1 MTSFVDRYKNRPDD
15 GVFSD
20 MCLATFASE
29 YRVLS
34 KNEKSQSAIKL
45 KNDFGFVIK
54 RTRTQPAV
62 VRYVRFSE
70 TKNPELYHQ
79 SILQLFLPYR
89 EDVQLKPGNCETFE
103 QFYNKGQ
110 VIFRDGCRRL
120 VKSVVDLNRSKFERE
135 VDDLDEVQKMI
146 DRDGVLEDAWCELCP
161 EQELE
166 RLECEQ
172 ERKETRQI
180 VEEHDE
186 NIPDLAVRA
195 EQVSHLEKRNNIMS
209 RGDGLALIRS
219 LNEIQLS
226 VFYRVRQW
234 CLDKINGRNPDP
246 LHVFITGG
254 AGTGKSHLIKAI
266 QYESM
271 RLLSTVC
278 RHPDNVCVLLTAP
291 TGIAAY
297 NLRAATIH
305 STFSIGMDVRLPYTP
320 LGEEKLNSLRVQYCD
335 LQLLIIDEISMV
347 DHNLLAYIHGRLR
360 QIKQTG
366 DLSPFGN
373 VSVVAV
379 GDFFQLPPVKGKALY
394 VDDVSVNLWS
404 SLFSVVELKEIVRQK
419 DQVFA
424 ELLNRVRT
432 RSKGTQMLNSDV
444 EILKRCET
452 GEVSSAL
459 HIFPTNSQVNQHN
472 FEQLRNSCPDYI
484 EIYAQDFI
492 NSKKTGKLELM
503 EGNHSKANKT
513 CLAEQLLLGKN
524 ARVMLCKNVD
534 IMDGL
539 VNGVCGT
546 VTDIVFSVDSRFPK
560 KVYVKFDDKN
570 VGAHRKKQN
579 AGFPD
584 SVGIEPE
591 EERATAKGGLR
602 RQFPLK
608 LAWACTVHKVQG
620 LTVDSAVVCLKKTF
634 AAGQAYVALSHAR
647 NLSGLII
654 RDFEEKK
661 IYCNDNIRDA
671 IASMPQFLVENVARN
686 LNSDIFTVFLM
697 NVHGLIGHASDLASC
712 VQLLQPNC
720 IAITETWL
728 AVDSSLESIK
738 IDGFEFH
745 SCPRSVAYGGNNPAL
760 VQLQTQQH
768 GGVGLYSADNM
779 DYEIIKVPCANLE
792 CLVSKCTIYNIL
804 VAVIYRPPCYPMST
818 FKIYLCDLV
827 DYLDSISS
835 TIVVMGDFNDDI
847 MKSSS
852 VCKFMTDKG
861 YVQLVTQPTT
871 ERGTLIDHVY
881 VKTRQYEVHA
891 TVLPTYFS
899 DHEGVCSFKV
909 AT

>member
-1 MTSFVDRYKNRPDD
+1 MLPLNVLRQKATSRELNSEDMWMTSFVDRYKNRPDD
-15 GVFSD
+15 NVFSD

-29 YRVLS
+29 YRVLC
-34 KNEKSQSAIKL
+34 KNEKSQSPIKL
-45 KNDFGFVIK
+45 KNDFGFVTK

-70 TKNPELYHQ
+70 TKNPELYYQ

-89 EDVQLKPGNCETFE
+89 EDVQLKPRHYETFE
-103 QFYNKGQ
+103 QFYSNGR
-110 VIFRDGCRRL
+110 VRLRDRSTHS

-135 VDDLDEVQKMI
+135 ADDLDEVQNMI

-172 ERKETRQI
+172 ERKENSQI
-180 VEEHDE
+180 VEEHEE
-186 NIPDLAVRA
+186 NIPDLAVRR
-195 EQVSHLEKRNNIMS
+195 EHVSHLEKKNIMS
-209 RGDGLALIRS
+209 RSEGLALIRS

-226 VFYRVRQW
+226 VFYRIRQW

-278 RHPDNVCVLLTAP
+278 RRPDNVCVLLTAP

-305 STFSIGMDVRLPYTP
+305 STFSIGKDVRLPYTP
-320 LGEEKLNSLRVQYCD
+320 LGEEKLNSLRVKYCD

-373 VSVVAV
+373 ISVVAV

-394 VDDVSVNLWS
+394 VDDVGVNLWS

-419 DQVFA
+419 DKVFA

-432 RSKGTQMLNSDV
+432 RSKGNPMLKSDV
-444 EILKRCET
+444 EILKQCET

-459 HIFPTNSQVNQHN
+459 HIFPTNSQVNEHN
-472 FEQLRNSCPDYI
+472 FQQLRNSCPDYV

-503 EGNHSKANKT
+503 EGNHSKATKT
-513 CLAEQLLLGKN
+513 CLAEQLLLGKD

-546 VTDIVFSVDSRFPK
+546 VTDIVFSEESRFPK
-560 KVYVKFDDKN
+560 KVYVKFDDEN
-570 VGAHRKKQN
+570 VGAQRRKQR
-579 AGFPD
+579 GGVTD
-584 SVGIEPE
+584 SVGIEPD
-591 EERATAKGGLR
+591 EERATNKGGLR

-654 RDFEEKK
+654 QDFEEK
-661 IYCNDNIRDA
+661 IN
-671 IASMPQFLVENVARN
+671 FLE
-686 LNSDIFTVFLM
+686 
-697 NVHGLIGHASDLASC
+697 
-712 VQLLQPNC
+712 
-720 IAITETWL
+720 
-728 AVDSSLESIK
+728 
-738 IDGFEFH
+738 
-745 SCPRSVAYGGNNPAL
+745 
-760 VQLQTQQH
+760 
-768 GGVGLYSADNM
+768 
-779 DYEIIKVPCANLE
+779 
-792 CLVSKCTIYNIL
+792 
-804 VAVIYRPPCYPMST
+804 
-818 FKIYLCDLV
+818 
-827 DYLDSISS
+827 
-835 TIVVMGDFNDDI
+835 
-847 MKSSS
+847 
-852 VCKFMTDKG
+852 
-861 YVQLVTQPTT
+861 
-871 ERGTLIDHVY
+871 
-881 VKTRQYEVHA
+881 
-891 TVLPTYFS
+891 
-899 DHEGVCSFKV
+899 
-909 AT
+909 